1 MNRFRRILFPVSLV
15 LALVG
20 AMSLAQAQKATRA
33 IQPRPFEPAEELV
46 YEAEFTRAL
55 LRKIDI
61 ADFRFTASRTPLT
74 PPKEPNGA
82 SKAQNVPLVLK
93 FTGDVSSKGFFARLF
108 NLKFRERVESVVD
121 PVSFTVQNTKRLDEH
136 GKRVR
141 QSEAVFDKA
150 TGTVVWTEHDP
161 RNPSETTR
169 RVTSEFKPPIQD
181 VLSAIYYLRTQ
192 PLQVGKSF
200 EVPISDSGRVYQVPV
215 RVVEKKRT
223 KSILGKVE
231 SLRVDAALFGS
242 EGMIES
248 EGQFSLWITNDARRI
263 PVSARIKS
271 EYGTF
276 DIKLKKVIRNP
287 AAQEYLSKQQ

>member
-1 MNRFRRILFPVSLV
+1 MNRISRIFFPVLLM

-20 AMSLAQAQKATRA
+20 AVNLAPAQKAARA
-33 IQPRPFEPAEELV
+33 VQPRPFEPAEELI
-46 YEAEFTRAL
+46 YEAEFSRAI
-55 LRKIDI
+55 LRKIDV

-74 PPKEPNGA
+74 TPDETNGA
-82 SKAQNVPLVLK
+82 KTQGPPPVLK
-93 FTGDVSSKGFFARLF
+93 LTGDVSSKGFFARLF

-150 TGTVVWTEHDP
+150 TGTVIWTEHDP

-181 VLSAIYYLRTQ
+181 VLSAIYFLRTQ

-200 EVPISDSGRVYQVPV
+200 KVPISDSGRVYEVPV

-231 SLRVDAALFGS
+231 SLRIDAALFGP

-248 EGQFSLWITNDARRI
+248 EGQFTLWITDDARRI

-287 AAQEYLSKQQ
+287 AAQEYLSKQ